1 MKYEK
6 KINFRKKQKDQKR
19 QYGKTGKVTAI
30 YLARNELY
38 GNQKWNASVFENI
51 RKNLFPF
58 SDFIKCWYYGPPFN
72 SFAYRLRKGELVNVT

>member
-6 KINFRKKQKDQKR
+6 KINFRKKQKDQKH

-38 GNQKWNASVFENI
+38 GNQK
-51 RKNLFPF
+51 
-58 SDFIKCWYYGPPFN
+58 
-72 SFAYRLRKGELVNVT
+72 